1 MLTYLLLAG
10 IAADETLAL
19 RCTGP
24 FTTTVATSATTAN
37 ASDNYGNQANG
48 NSVTSQRVTVDATV
62 EFRMSNGAA
71 TLRLPAIAYGSGN
84 LRGARFEEKVDN
96 LVVTENEISGSAR
109 VSLLGKTRFR
119 IDRITGTMTSSG
131 GFRGECAPFDVTKR
145 AF

>member
-1 MLTYLLLAG
+1 MLTYLLLVG

-24 FTTTVATSATTAN
+24 FTATVATSATTAN

-48 NSVTSQRVTVDATV
+48 NSVTSERVTVDAMV

-71 TLRLPAIAYGSGN
+71 TLRLPPIAYGSSN

-96 LVVTENEISGSAR
+96 LVVTDSQISGSAR

-119 IDRITGTMTSSG
+119 IDRITGTMTTSG
-131 GFRGECAPFDVTKR
+131 GFRGECTPFDTAKR